1 MLVSFVVSTATGI
14 MTVAMLEEAPQTLTQ
29 TVNRVVERTIE
40 RVVTG
45 TSTPEKA
52 TPVTT
57 VTKEVTIYAKEDD
70 LVVTAVEKNQPR
82 IAKIFGANTATTSVP
97 DAIGFVVS
105 RDGMVATDAATL
117 SRVNTSRS
125 TNPNPFTV
133 MVGEKTYTGTIVE
146 KAEYADSPVTFL
158 RLALADT
165 ETLDAVSFGP
175 VGTEPKVAQ
184 TAVVLG
190 GEYGLE
196 IFKATLTKLVYGKPN
211 ATSSSRYVGSIETSP
226 RIPEGYEGALVV
238 NLDGQAVG
246 IAVSTA
252 TGKPLEIY
260 PTARILSL
268 MMLVTPPAASA
279 SVP

>member
-14 MTVAMLEEAPQTLTQ
+14 MTVAMLEEAPKTLTQ

-70 LVVTAVEKNQPR
+70 LVVAAVEKNQSR

-105 RDGMVATDAATL
+105 RDGMVATDATTF
-117 SRVNTSRS
+117 SRINTSRG
-125 TNPNPFTV
+125 TVPNTYSV
-133 MVGEKTYTGTIVE
+133 MVGEKIYTGIIVE

-165 ETLDAVSFGP
+165 ETLDAVSFGS
-175 VGTEPKVAQ
+175 VGTAPKVAQ

-196 IFKATLTKLVYGKPN
+196 IFKATLAKLVYGRSS
-211 ATSSSRYVGSIETSP
+211 ATSSPRYVGSIETSP

-252 TGKPLEIY
+252 QGKALEIY
-260 PTARILSL
+260 PAARILSL